1 MKRKGFTLVEIM
13 IVVAIIGI
21 LLAIAI
27 PSFMRARE
35 TARAKACQEN
45 LQKIDSA
52 KEQWALETNKSNG
65 YVLDITFLE
74 DEEVVGPEGYIKKK
88 PICPAGGEYTVNVIG
103 VDPECS
109 IGVSLNNPAFYHVLP
124 GASPEL

>member
-52 KEQWALETNKSNG
+52 KEQWALETNASNG
-65 YVLDITFLE
+65 TVLDNSFLT
-74 DEEVVGPEGYIKKK
+74 DANVVGPEGYIKKT
-88 PICPAGGEYTVNVIG
+88 PICPAGGVYTVNPIG
-103 VDPECS
+103 TDPTCD
-109 IGVSLNNPAFYHVLP
+109 IDDNDGNPNKAFWHRIPPL
-124 GASPEL
+124 